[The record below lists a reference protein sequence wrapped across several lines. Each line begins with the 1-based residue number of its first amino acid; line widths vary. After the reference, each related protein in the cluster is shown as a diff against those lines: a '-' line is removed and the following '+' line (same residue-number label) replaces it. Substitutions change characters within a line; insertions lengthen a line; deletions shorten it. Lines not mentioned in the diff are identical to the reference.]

1 MKYFEG
7 NIFGFL
13 VFTCCGNDD
22 PCGIIG
28 SDIMETKN
36 RSGWAMRPI
45 GLDFHKVFFCYIN
58 GVQVGILSFHKV
70 FLCYIYGP
78 EKRKEPNRSIL
89 VQFFSFFG

>member
-7 NIFGFL
+7 NILGFL
-13 VFTCCGNDD
+13 VFTCCGDDD

-28 SDIMETKN
+28 SDIMETKD
-36 RSGWAMRPI
+36 RHGWGTRLF
-45 GLDFHKVFFCYIN
+45 GLDFHKVFLCFSI

-70 FLCYIYGP
+70 FLCYICGP
-78 EKRKEPNRSIL
+78 DKKKPNSSIL